1 MLFNKSNLS
10 SFSPIL
16 THFLTEEGSIQS
28 SNKKLR
34 KFQYVLSKIPFYKMD
49 PLSPVTADKYRGNIY
64 RKLSLI
70 NLTKNSVQVHPKNF
84 LTYNTSLYQPLVS
97 MYRYS
102 TYKTNSLWADLFDYN
117 IHYLRSYYVGFKKKE
132 PNTYSALYTKL
143 LVKRIK
149 SRKLSTLAFAQSSLN
164 SSLF

>member
-1 MLFNKSNLS
+1 
-10 SFSPIL
+10 
-16 THFLTEEGSIQS
+16 
-28 SNKKLR
+28 
-34 KFQYVLSKIPFYKMD
+34 MD

-70 NLTKNSVQVHPKNF
+70 NLTKNSVQVHPKSF
-84 LTYNTSLYQPLVS
+84 LTYNTSLYQPLIS
-97 MYRYS
+97 MYRYA

-117 IHYLRSYYVGFKKKE
+117 IHYLRSYYTGFKKKE
-132 PNTYSALYTKL
+132 SNTYSALYTKL

-149 SRKLSTLAFAQSSLN
+149 SRKLSTLAFVQSSLN